1 MLNLHREMDE
11 LFDRFFSEPWWMPE
25 RYFGGTFSPAFDIS
39 ETDDE
44 ILVKA
49 ELPGVDPKD
58 VDVNLTGNELTIK
71 GEKKEE
77 REEKGE
83 SIHTMERRFGCF
95 CRSFNL
101 PCDVQQDKI
110 EAKYK
115 DGILNLKL
123 PKAESAKKKSLKIE
137 VH

>member
-1 MLNLHREMDE
+1 MDE

-95 CRSFNL
+95 CRSFSL